1 MIKKPTQTEFFKED
15 IPYDIYSREVVQS
28 IRDPVALGMYC
39 YLMSKPANWVPCRA
53 HLMEHFDIGRDRYQ
67 KAMNDLKQMGLVYAL
82 TIRNGQGQVLG
93 TRLCVEARGRTE
105 GRVSHSSVKPAAGS
119 ADGRLTRPIID
130 KEIIKDTE
138 SNKDKESKRPPK
150 KKFVPPTLEDCIAYA
165 TERNATAYAKDFFDY
180 YSVGEWHDMYGNK
193 IQNWKQKFLNYVK
206 REKKFSG
213 NGSSTKPTY
222 VQPTR
227 DF

>member
-1 MIKKPTQTEFFKED
+1 MINKGTQTEFFKED

-28 IRDPVALGMYC
+28 IKNPVALGMYC

-67 KAMNDLKQMGLVYAL
+67 RAMDDLKALGVVYVL
-82 TIRNGQGQVLG
+82 TVRNDKGQIIGK
-93 TRLCVEARGRTE
+93 RLCVEAKS
-105 GRVSHSSVKPAAGS
+105 RVSHSTVSPP
-119 ADGRLTRPIID
+119 DGFTSSRINRPTKD

-138 SNKDKESKRPPK
+138 SNKDTKKRAP
-150 KKFVPPTLEDCIAYA
+150 FVRPTIEELGE
-165 TERNATAYAKDFFDY
+165 YAKDKG
-180 YSVGEWHDMYGNK
+180 YSLDAEGFWGYWENRDWKLKGSGTMKCWKLTMANWVKNDFNK
-193 IQNWKQKFLNYVK
+193 P
-206 REKKFSG
+206 